1 MKTEDAIANVNWVVE
16 FSTFG
21 LVGKTLHAQTNI
33 LLYDSLPIKIVFDL
47 RLLFKAIVGKGTSQ
61 NFRPRL

>member
-21 LVGKTLHAQTNI
+21 LVAQTNI
-33 LLYDSLPIKIVFDL
+33 LLYDSLPEKIVFYIG
-47 RLLFKAIVGKGTSQ
+47 LLFKAIEGKGTSQ